1 MDPAKNQPTLL
12 PNRDLVAR
20 ELGIIPRPMS
30 RRWFFGFFFVSGLC
44 SILYEIVWLRLAMAQ
59 FGVTTAMVSIVL
71 SMFMAGLGIGSW
83 QGGKFGRYGS
93 CGMFPALRLYALTEI
108 LIGVSSIAV
117 QAEFSWGRELLH
129 IALHPP
135 YRLGFYYLLA
145 GIWMM
150 ITLVPWCACM
160 GATFPFAMRAVQEQT
175 YQQQISN
182 DSGRSFSYLY
192 LANVLGAMAGTWAP
206 LFLIELMGFRST
218 LRYAGVLNLTLGGCA
233 WTLSSFRPAAH
244 EETTARQPSRGKPR
258 RESKQLLLLFGT
270 GLTSMAM
277 EVAWIRI
284 YTPTSGTVVY
294 TLARIL
300 GYYLLATYVGSIVYR
315 TWGARWRVRSGLL
328 WAVLGLAGLAPMIV
342 ADPRLHISATLRV
355 LLGIVEFTGLL
366 GFITPMLVDQAS
378 EGDPDLA
385 GKAYAMNVLG
395 CILGPLLAG
404 FVVLPM
410 MSERSSLILF
420 SSVWLVVAIAFHR
433 APAQLPARRLRIL
446 APYGMIL
453 AAVLVAYFTE
463 GYAEKPV
470 VHAVLR
476 DSTATVMAIGETH
489 QDKRLLVNGVG
500 ITQLSPITKIMA
512 HFPLAYLG
520 RQPERALDICFGMG
534 TTFRSLMSW
543 GIHVD
548 AVELVPS
555 VPQLF
560 YYFHPD
566 GPDLRKSERG
576 RVIIDDGRRLLE
588 WTPERYDLITIDP
601 PPPVAAAGSS
611 LLYSKEFYE
620 LAKSKLQPDGILAQ
634 WLPGGD
640 AETRASVT
648 KAIKESFPYVKAFGS
663 IEGWG
668 VHFLASRSPLDNPT
682 AAALA
687 QRMPADAASD
697 LVEWGPYDNPEKE
710 LGAVLERE
718 VRIDDIIAKSPLTPA
733 LTDDRPTNEYYFL
746 RHYRQRGRKT
756 SVHKN

>member
-1 MDPAKNQPTLL
+1 MDPTQNATNLIGDH
-12 PNRDLVAR
+12 DLVHR
-20 ELGIIPRPMS
+20 KVEIIPRPLS

-83 QGGKFGRYGS
+83 QGGKFIRGYGS
-93 CGMFPALRLYALTEI
+93 RGMFSALRLYAFAEI

-117 QAEFSWGRELLH
+117 QSEFSWGRELLH

-135 YRLGFYYLLA
+135 YRLGLYYLLA

-175 YQQQISN
+175 SQQQTSKDN
-182 DSGRSFSYLY
+182 GRSFSYLY
-192 LANVLGAMAGTWAP
+192 LANVLGAMVGTWAP
-206 LFLIELMGFRST
+206 LFLIELVGFRST
-218 LRYAGVLNLTLGGCA
+218 LRCAGVLNLSLGACA
-233 WTLSSFRPAAH
+233 WTLGSLRPAAH
-244 EETTARQPSRGKPR
+244 EETSERQPSREKLKLAGSR
-258 RESKQLLLLFGT
+258 QLLLLFGT

-277 EVAWIRI
+277 EVVWIRI

-300 GYYLLATYVGSIVYR
+300 GYYLLATYVGSVVYR
-315 TWGARWRVRSGLL
+315 KWGARLRLGSGLL
-328 WAVLGLAGLAPMIV
+328 WAVLGLAGLAPMIA

-355 LLGIVEFTGLL
+355 LLGIVAFTGLL

-404 FVVLPM
+404 FALLPL
-410 MSERSSLILF
+410 MSERGALFLF
-420 SSVWLVVAIAFHR
+420 SSLWFVVAIAAR
-433 APAQLPARRLRIL
+433 CTPEQLPARKLRIL
-446 APYGMIL
+446 APYGMTL

-463 GYAEKPV
+463 GYAEKLP
-470 VHAVLR
+470 VHAILR
-476 DSTATVMAIGETH
+476 DSTATVMAIGGTH

-500 ITQLSPITKIMA
+500 ITQLSPITKVMA
-512 HFPLAYLG
+512 HFPLAFLG

-555 VPQLF
+555 VPQLL

-566 GPDLRKSERG
+566 GPELRKSERG
-576 RVIIDDGRRLLE
+576 RIIIDDGRRFLE

-601 PPPVAAAGSS
+601 PPPVEAAGSS

-620 LAKSKLQPDGILAQ
+620 LAKSKLRPDGILAQ

-640 AETRASVT
+640 AETRASVA
-648 KAIKESFPYVKAFGS
+648 KAIQESFPYVKAFGS
-663 IEGWG
+663 VEGWG
-668 VHFLASRSPLDNPT
+668 VHFIASRSPLDNPT
-682 AAALA
+682 ATALA
-687 QRMPADAASD
+687 QRMPAAAASD
-697 LVEWGPYDNPEKE
+697 LVEWGPYDNPGKE
-710 LGAVLERE
+710 LGAVLQRE
-718 VRIDDIIAKSPLTPA
+718 VKIDDIIAKSPLTPA
-733 LTDDRPTNEYYFL
+733 LTDDRPINEYYFL
-746 RHYRQRGRKT
+746 RHYRQRQR
-756 SVHKN
+756 